1 VAVDAEWR
9 LERRDVLIDCYGKL
23 ISKYKKI
30 VVFIIIKYLIDK
42 NIVFL
47 REQIFTQQ
55 DSNNTSGGW

>member
-30 VVFIIIKYLIDK
+30 VVFIIIKYIINK

>member
-30 VVFIIIKYLIDK
+30 VVFIIIKYLINK

>member
-1 VAVDAEWR
+1 MAVDAEWR

-30 VVFIIIKYLIDK
+30 VVFIIIKYISNK

-47 REQIFTQQ
+47 RERIFTQQ

>member
-1 VAVDAEWR
+1 MAVDAEWR

-30 VVFIIIKYLIDK
+30 VVFIIIKYLINK

>member
-1 VAVDAEWR
+1 MAVDAEWR

-30 VVFIIIKYLIDK
+30 VVFIIIKYIINK

>member
-1 VAVDAEWR
+1 MAVDAEWR

>member
-1 VAVDAEWR
+1 MAVDAEWR

-30 VVFIIIKYLIDK
+30 VVFIIIKYIINK
-42 NIVFL
+42 NIVFF